1 MTRDTAPLEQLR
13 PIGQKETVMTIE
25 QQEKWGVADSAHWA
39 AFFRANETRRADA
52 LFRDPFAE
60 RLAGDAGA
68 QLGRKLGNNPWAWVA
83 RTLLIDKTI
92 SRLVSQG
99 VDAVVNLACG
109 LDARPYRMDVP
120 RSLRWYEA
128 DLPKITSVKN
138 RVLAQD
144 TPVCNLER
152 IEIDLAQVAARRELF
167 ARLGTETKKA
177 LVVTEGL
184 LIYLTT
190 EQVIE
195 FTRDLAA
202 TKSFRYWLLDIV
214 SPQTLRLMQNK
225 FGRDIHRGA
234 PMVFGPPEG
243 AEFFE
248 PYGWRIVEV
257 NSLLKYAA
265 GLGRLPL
272 PLRLAAMVPQRN
284 QNRGSFMWNGVV
296 LLERKD

>member
-1 MTRDTAPLEQLR
+1 MPT
-13 PIGQKETVMTIE
+13 G
-25 QQEKWGVADSAHWA
+25 QQEKWEVADSAHWA
-39 AFFRANETRRADA
+39 AFFRANETRRTDA

-60 RLAGDAGA
+60 RLAGNVGVE
-68 QLGRKLGNNPWAWVA
+68 LGRKLGNNPWAWVA
-83 RTLLIDKTI
+83 RTLIVDKTI
-92 SRLVSQG
+92 SRLVAQG
-99 VDAVVNLACG
+99 ADAVVNLAAG
-109 LDARPYRMDVP
+109 LDARPYRMDLP
-120 RSLRWYEA
+120 ASLRWYEA
-128 DLPKITSVKN
+128 DLPRIMAVKN

-144 TPVCNLER
+144 KPACNLEK
-152 IEIDLAQVAARRELF
+152 IEIDLGQVAARRELF
-167 ARLGTETKKA
+167 TRLGSEVEKA

-214 SPQTLRLMQNK
+214 SPALLRMMQNK
-225 FGRDIHRGA
+225 FGRDIHAGA
-234 PMVFGPPEG
+234 PMIFGPPEG

-248 PYGWRIVEV
+248 PYGWRVAEV

-272 PLRLAAMVPQRN
+272 PLRLAAMLPQRN
-284 QNRGSFMWNGVV
+284 PNRGSFLWNGVV